1 MILPILS
8 IIEAPSRGRGVFA
21 TAPIAAGTTIEIA
34 PVIVLN
40 PAEREKVE
48 ETSLYNY
55 VFEWGEDNK
64 SAIIALGYASIY
76 NHSKLANC
84 KYEMDFDYLTITF
97 ITLQPIAQGDE
108 LLINYNGEGGPDPDW
123 FEVF

>member
-8 IIEAPSRGRGVFA
+8 IIDSPSRGRGVFA
-21 TAPIAAGTTIEIA
+21 NAAIAAGTTIEIA

-40 PAEREKVE
+40 PAERKKVE
-48 ETSLYNY
+48 ETLLYNY

-84 KYEMDFDYLTITF
+84 KYEMDFDYLTITI
-97 ITLQPIAQGDE
+97 ITLKAIGQGEE
-108 LLINYNGEGGPDPDW
+108 LLINYNGEGGADPDW
-123 FEVF
+123 FEVH